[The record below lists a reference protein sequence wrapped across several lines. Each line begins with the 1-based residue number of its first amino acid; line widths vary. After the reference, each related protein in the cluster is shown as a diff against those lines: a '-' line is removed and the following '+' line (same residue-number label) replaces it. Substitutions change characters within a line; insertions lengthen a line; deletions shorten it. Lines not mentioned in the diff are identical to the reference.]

1 MALDDVRK
9 RGNEPVPLHLRNAVT
24 NLMRNSGYGKGYR
37 YAHNYPGHFVE
48 QEFLPASL
56 KDRRYYNPTQ
66 EGSEK
71 EIEQRLKDWW
81 EEKHE

>member
-1 MALDDVRK
+1 
-9 RGNEPVPLHLRNAVT
+9 
-24 NLMRNSGYGKGYR
+24 MRDSGYGKGYR

-48 QEFLPASL
+48 QEFLPPSL
-56 KDRRYYNPTQ
+56 KDRQYYIPTQ